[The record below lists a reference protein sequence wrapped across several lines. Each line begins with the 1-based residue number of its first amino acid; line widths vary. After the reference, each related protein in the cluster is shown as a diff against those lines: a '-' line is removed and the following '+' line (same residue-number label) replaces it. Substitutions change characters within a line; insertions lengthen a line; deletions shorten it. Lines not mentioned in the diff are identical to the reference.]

1 MHNGYGNGNGNGVEA
16 VEDDLPFATPVEV
29 VDAPTPV
36 APPTVDLPAQ
46 TRAVRVK
53 TVKVNGKRR
62 WVVDV
67 LVRQEEQQPKRR

>member
-1 MHNGYGNGNGNGVEA
+1 
-16 VEDDLPFATPVEV
+16 
-29 VDAPTPV
+29 
-36 APPTVDLPAQ
+36 VDLPAQ

-67 LVRQEEQQPKRR
+67 LVRQEEQQPKRRQL